1 MSDFSKWLIDLVKA
15 LFDAIWYFL
24 GDVFIYIAEF
34 VLLAVSKTISLIV
47 LPCFASVTASGSAL
61 QGAFNSIASL
71 SPIIMYFAQ
80 YLYLDQCFAMLSCAI
95 IFVFVRKAVTL
106 FQW

>member
-1 MSDFSKWLIDLVKA
+1 MTDLAKWLLDLVKA
-15 LFDAIWYFL
+15 LFDAIWDFL
-24 GDVFIYIAEF
+24 GDVFIHIVEF

-47 LPCFASVTASGSAL
+47 LPCFASVTSAGSAL
-61 QGAFNSIASL
+61 QGAFNSIAGTA
-71 SPIIMYFAQ
+71 PAIMYFAQ
-80 YLYLDQCFAMLSCAI
+80 YLHLDQCFAMLSCAI